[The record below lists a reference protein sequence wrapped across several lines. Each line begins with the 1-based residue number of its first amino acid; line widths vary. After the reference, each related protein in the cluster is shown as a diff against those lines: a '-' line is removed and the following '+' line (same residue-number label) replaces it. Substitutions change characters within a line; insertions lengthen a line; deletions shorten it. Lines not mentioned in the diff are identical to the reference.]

1 MLSSWLWRFVNVL
14 RRERVDADLDEEM
27 QFHLAARAEEFV
39 RDGLSPREAD
49 AKAKQW
55 LGHSLL
61 LRESSREIKLFPRLD
76 SIVRDVRYGL
86 RQLHK
91 NTTVTAAA
99 VLSLSLAI
107 GACTTAFALID
118 ALILRPLPVHEPGGL
133 VYGAYRPGGSEQDS
147 DYFNYPLFERMRE
160 ASRQQVR
167 LFGMSYLTRYDA
179 VFDGAGSGARER
191 LYPQWISGNAL
202 ETLGIHPALG
212 RLLTAADDA
221 KPGQHP
227 VAVISYEFWSRR
239 FGRSPA
245 ALGRWF
251 TVNGKRFQIVG
262 VAQKGFTGVE
272 PGFMTDAWVP
282 NMMWHGDALANSG
295 ANWFRLWGRLEPGI
309 SAAQARELLQA
320 MSLNFRRE
328 RQFPADEPPSHIEK
342 WVNTPLHLRPAAH
355 GASRVRQSFE
365 QPLWVLAAIAL
376 LVLLIACSN
385 VASLLVA
392 RTASRGREMALR
404 VSIGAGR
411 ARLIQQVLV
420 ESSLLAI
427 AAMAGGALIA
437 LAAAPQVVALLS
449 PSNNA
454 IRLDLQ
460 LDWRAIAFLAGLG
473 SLVTFL
479 FGLIPALRASAVAS
493 SEALKSGGA
502 RHSAS
507 TRFFLPLVAAQTAA
521 GFVVLF
527 TAGLFLATFVK
538 LVRSDLGFDP
548 QNLTVVSVEATGL
561 NRKSAGP
568 IWRQVML
575 GLQARPGI
583 QSAGMSGFAL
593 FEGPET
599 AIAVLIPGHAPESP
613 ALLEV
618 SPGFLETM
626 NIRLLQGRHFDW
638 RDATE
643 TPSAAIVNESFARLY
658 FPGQSAVGKSFAIRL
673 GRRGEYPQTIAGVVR
688 DARYKS
694 IRDPAP
700 PTLYWPSLP
709 AKVTAVIVRTQLNPT
724 ALQALVQAEL
734 DRVGGGALRIGDVT
748 PQSAFIDNVL
758 VQERVLALLA
768 GFFSVVSIVLVA
780 VGLYGVLSYGVV
792 QSTREIGI
800 RLAVGATP
808 ADMAR
813 RVLSQAGMIMA
824 IGLLAGVPAGIAAAR
839 LMEAM
844 LYGVTPTSLGSVAVP
859 VIGLALI
866 GAIASLAP
874 ALRAAR
880 VDPITALRFD

>member
-1 MLSSWLWRFVNVL
+1 MLSSWLRRLVNVF
-14 RRERVDADLDEEM
+14 RRECVDADLDDEM
-27 QFHLAARAEEFV
+27 QFHLAARAEEFT
-39 RDGLSPREAD
+39 RDGLSAHQAEAE
-49 AKAKQW
+49 ARQR

-76 SIVRDVRYGL
+76 SIVRDVQFGL
-86 RQLHK
+86 RQLRK
-91 NTTVTAAA
+91 NATVTAAA

-107 GACTTAFALID
+107 GACATAFALID
-118 ALILRPLPVHEPGGL
+118 ALILRPLPVHEPGRL
-133 VYGAYRPGGSEQDS
+133 VYAAYRTGGKKQDN

-167 LFGMSYLTRYDA
+167 LFGMSYLTRYNA
-179 VFDGAGSGARER
+179 VFDGAGGGALER

-202 ETLGIHPALG
+202 ETLGIQPALG
-212 RLLTAADDA
+212 RLLTVADDA

-239 FGRSPA
+239 FGRSPS

-251 TVNGKRFQIVG
+251 TVNGKQFQIVG

-272 PGFMTDAWVP
+272 PGLMTDAWVP
-282 NMMWHGDALANSG
+282 NMMWHADALANNRS
-295 ANWFRLWGRLEPGI
+295 NWFRLWGRLEPGV
-309 SAAQARELLQA
+309 STAQVRELLQA
-320 MSLNFRRE
+320 TSVTFRRE
-328 RQFPADEPPSHIEK
+328 WQFPADEPRGHIEK
-342 WVNTPLHLRPAAH
+342 WVNTTLHLRRAAN

-365 QPLWVLAAIAL
+365 QPLWMLSAIAV

-385 VASLLVA
+385 VASLLIA

-404 VSIGAGR
+404 VCIGAGR
-411 ARLIQQVLV
+411 GRLIQQVLV

-427 AAMAGGALIA
+427 AASVGGALIA

-449 PSNNA
+449 PSTNA

-460 LDWRAIAFLAGLG
+460 LDWRVIAFLAGLG
-473 SLVTFL
+473 SLITFL
-479 FGLIPALRASAVAS
+479 FGLIPALRASAVAP

-507 TRFFLPLVAAQTAA
+507 AGFFLPLVAAQTSA

-561 NRKSAGP
+561 NRNSAAP
-568 IWRQVML
+568 IWRQVVL

-593 FEGPET
+593 FEGPQT
-599 AIAVLIPGHAPESP
+599 SITVLIPGHAPESP
-613 ALLEV
+613 ASLEV

-638 RDATE
+638 RDSAE

-658 FPGQSAVGKSFAIRL
+658 FPGQNAVGKSFAIRL
-673 GRRGEYPQTIAGVVR
+673 GLRGEYPQTIAGVVR
-688 DARYKS
+688 DARYS
-694 IRDPAP
+694 SVRDPAP

-709 AKVTAVIVRTQLNPT
+709 SNVTAIVVRTQLNPT

-734 DRVGGGALRIGDVT
+734 DRAGGGALRIGDVT
-748 PQSAFIDNVL
+748 PQSAFVGNVL
-758 VQERVLALLA
+758 VRERVLALLA
-768 GFFSVVSIVLVA
+768 GFFSIVSIVLVA
-780 VGLYGVLSYGVV
+780 VGLYGVLSYSVV
-792 QSTREIGI
+792 QRTREIGI
-800 RLAVGATP
+800 RLAIGATP
-808 ADMAR
+808 ADVAR
-813 RVLSQAGMIMA
+813 RVLSQAGLVMA
-824 IGLLAGVPAGIAAAR
+824 IGLLAGIPAGIAAAR

-844 LYGVTPTSLGSVAVP
+844 LYGVTPTSLGSVAAP